1 MHVCDRDKSLPKSE
15 RISGSGNQPKPIGGA
30 SPAKKTPPR
39 KNAEMA
45 EVVYERHVNHE
56 NDGLETKGD
65 ASLASRGPEAQN
77 IGAQISKR
85 GRPRIG
91 EQRGKPWLSSVPP
104 MSERT
109 YRRRLSEQ
117 RRKKEQEK

>member
-1 MHVCDRDKSLPKSE
+1 MHRDANGSLLRRLRRKMALKCSDCGISVQNLKTHVCNPSKSLPKSE
-15 RISGSGNQPKPIGGA
+15 RISGSGNQ
-30 SPAKKTPPR
+30 
-39 KNAEMA
+39 
-45 EVVYERHVNHE
+45 
-56 NDGLETKGD
+56 LETKGD